1 MAGSKRETKTPR
13 QTRRMRVV
21 GASAPVRLVQPEARL
36 MPKKSARQITGKRA
50 TIDIAAPRI
59 TINPWRT
66 ARDWRASRPKFLA
79 AVLIVALWFALYEM
93 FNADIFFVS
102 DLTVKG
108 NRIVTR
114 DETGRVAGIRG
125 WNIFFVEPDAVVA
138 NVRTLPEFK
147 QAQVYVDLPNLVEVF
162 VTERNPR
169 FVWEAGG
176 KNYWVDDDGVA
187 MRPRGMIANGWQVRD
202 AEGAAVKYGERVN
215 TDAFNAVASLI
226 NAWKQAPRYF
236 EWTRAHGLTLR
247 DQHGWLVYFGS
258 ANQMADKLTALQIVT
273 SQLMK
278 DKRQVTFID
287 LGSGLPYYQEVAAAP
302 ATTADQKTKTAVDGN
317 H

>member
-1 MAGSKRETKTPR
+1 MAATRKDKQAPHR
-13 QTRRMRVV
+13 TRRMRVV
-21 GASAPVRLVQPEARL
+21 GASAPVRLVQPEPRAL
-36 MPKKSARQITGKRA
+36 LKKGARQTKGKRA
-50 TIDIAAPRI
+50 TFDIATPRI

-79 AVLIVALWFALYEM
+79 AVLIVALLFTLYEM
-93 FNADIFFVS
+93 FNADLFFVS
-102 DLTVKG
+102 ALRVKG
-108 NRIVTR
+108 NRVVTR
-114 DETGRVAGIRG
+114 DEIDRVAGLRG

-138 NVRTLPEFK
+138 NIRTLPEFK
-147 QAQVYVDLPNLVEVF
+147 QAQVYVDLPNVVQVY

-187 MRPRGMIANGWQVRD
+187 MRPRGMIGNGWQVRD

-215 TDAFNAVASLI
+215 TDAFNAAASLI

-258 ANQMADKLTALQIVT
+258 ANQMPDKLTALQIVT
-273 SQLMK
+273 TQLLK

-302 ATTADQKTKTAVDGN
+302 TPASQTQNAL